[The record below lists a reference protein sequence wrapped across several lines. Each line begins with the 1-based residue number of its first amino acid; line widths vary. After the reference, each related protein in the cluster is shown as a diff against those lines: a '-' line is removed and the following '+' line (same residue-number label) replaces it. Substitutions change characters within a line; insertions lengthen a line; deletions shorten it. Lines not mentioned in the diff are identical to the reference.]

1 MFKPLIHFKLIFVS
15 GMKSE
20 SNLIVLPV
28 FLQFSQHHV
37 LRLSF
42 PSEMFLAPLL
52 KISWLYME
60 EFNSVLFILRGQFLS
75 FNILNMSFYS
85 LLACR
90 IFAEKSLIT

>member
-1 MFKPLIHFKLIFVS
+1 MFKSLIHFKLIFVS

-60 EFNSVLFILRGQFLS
+60 EFNSVLFLGGQFLS